1 MTVTLIPEFLA
12 LYTLAHC
19 SGMKLLLYLLL
30 TSLPFTQ
37 RKVSFILKKT
47 SITKT
52 KRLINTD
59 GEKCLFKLENVIY

>member
-1 MTVTLIPEFLA
+1 MHAGSLLRNEATVILVTNIFA
-12 LYTLAHC
+12 FYT
-19 SGMKLLLYLLL
+19 MKSQFY
-30 TSLPFTQ
+30 
-37 RKVSFILKKT
+37 LKKT